1 MKNPINSNKAFSL
14 VEISIVIFI
23 IGVLIAGISNGLDLY
38 QDYRLVS
45 ARQLTNNSI
54 VGRINGLTLWFETT
68 SEKSFEKIKPA
79 NNESI
84 AKWKNLNL
92 QISNPIHVFQS
103 NTLFQPKYLENA
115 INNLP
120 ALNFNDSIKNLISDP
135 INYSEISDLEN
146 MTLFFVARSM
156 GTNSGNNPSTFF
168 AFAENNSSGTE
179 VFRNQLYLFHNNII
193 IFQYGDSCGLSISA
207 ITNTCRATVSSINT
221 KHPGNNFIITAIKSQ
236 NVGKIYINTV
246 LDTTNSSHTDKY
258 PQTNLRVPIYIGGN
272 TTRPA
277 LNYTGELIMFN
288 RTLNDK
294 EIEGV
299 HNYLRNKWKI

>member
-1 MKNPINSNKAFSL
+1 MKNSINSNKAFSL
-14 VEISIVIFI
+14 VEISIVILI

-38 QDYRLVS
+38 QDYRLTS
-45 ARQLTNNSI
+45 ARQLTNSSI

-68 SEKSFEKIKPA
+68 SEKSFEKIKPT
-79 NNESI
+79 NNEPI

-103 NTLFQPKYLENA
+103 DSQYQPKYLDNA

-120 ALNFNDSIKNLISDP
+120 ALNFNDGIKYLISDP

-156 GTNSGNNPSTFF
+156 GANSSNNPSNYF
-168 AFAENNSSGTE
+168 AFAENNSVGSE
-179 VFRNQLYLFHNNII
+179 VFRNQLYFYHQNII
-193 IFQYGDSCGLSISA
+193 IFQYGTLCDSVSYIN
-207 ITNTCRATVSSINT
+207 NTCRATVSSINN
-221 KHPGNNFIITAIKSQ
+221 KHPGNNFIITAVKSQ

-246 LDTTNSSHTDKY
+246 LNSTNSSHSDKY
-258 PQTNLRVPIYIGGN
+258 PQTNVKFPIYIGGN
-272 TTRPA
+272 KTRPA

-288 RTLNDK
+288 RTLTDK
-294 EIEGV
+294 EIDDV
-299 HNYLRNKWKI
+299 HNYLRKKWGI

>member
-1 MKNPINSNKAFSL
+1 MKNSTNPNKAFSL
-14 VEISIVIFI
+14 VEISTVILI
-23 IGVLIAGISNGLDLY
+23 IGILIAGISNGLDLY
-38 QDYRLVS
+38 QDYRLTS

-68 SEKSFEKIKPA
+68 SEKSFEKIKPT
-79 NNESI
+79 NNEPI

-92 QISNPIHVFQS
+92 QISNPIHVFQGDS
-103 NTLFQPKYLENA
+103 QFQPQYLDNA

-120 ALNFNDSIKNLISDP
+120 ALNFNDGIKYLISDP

-156 GTNSGNNPSTFF
+156 GTNSGNNPSNYF
-168 AFAENNSSGTE
+168 AFAESNSGGTE
-179 VFRNQLYLFHNNII
+179 VFRNQIYLYHQNII
-193 IFQYGDSCGLSISA
+193 LFQYGGLCGQVSFSS
-207 ITNTCRATVSSINT
+207 NTCKATASSPDL
-221 KHPGNNFIITAIKSQ
+221 KHPGNNFIITAVKSQ

-246 LDTTNSSHTDKY
+246 LYTANSSHSDKY
-258 PQTNLRVPIYIGGN
+258 PQTNVKFPIYIGGN
-272 TTRPA
+272 KTRSA

-288 RTLNDK
+288 RTLTDK

>member
-1 MKNPINSNKAFSL
+1 MTNSSNSNKAFSL
-14 VEISIVIFI
+14 VEISIVILI

-38 QDYRLVS
+38 QDYRLTS
-45 ARQLTNNSI
+45 ARQLTNSSI

-68 SEKSFEKIKPA
+68 SEKSFEKIKPT
-79 NNESI
+79 NNEPI

-103 NTLFQPKYLENA
+103 DSQYQPKYLDNA

-120 ALNFNDSIKNLISDP
+120 ALNFNDGIKYLISDP

-156 GTNSGNNPSTFF
+156 GANSNNIPSNYF
-168 AFAENNSSGTE
+168 AFAENNSVGSE
-179 VFRNQLYLFHNNII
+179 VFRNQLYFYHQNII
-193 IFQYGDSCGLSISA
+193 IFQYGTLCDSVSYIN
-207 ITNTCRATVSSINT
+207 NTCRATVSSLNNN
-221 KHPGNNFIITAIKSQ
+221 HPGNNFIITAVKSQ

-246 LDTTNSSHTDKY
+246 LDTTNSSHSDKY
-258 PQTNLRVPIYIGGN
+258 PQTNVKFPIYIGGN
-272 TTRPA
+272 KTRPA

-288 RTLNDK
+288 RTLTDK
-294 EIEGV
+294 EIDGV
-299 HNYLRNKWKI
+299 HNYLRKKWGI